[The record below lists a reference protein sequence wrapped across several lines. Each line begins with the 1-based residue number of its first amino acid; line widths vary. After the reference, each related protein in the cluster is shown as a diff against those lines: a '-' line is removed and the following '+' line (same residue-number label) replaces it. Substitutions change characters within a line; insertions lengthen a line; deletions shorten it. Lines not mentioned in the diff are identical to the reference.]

1 MGVALQICSNS
12 VDDPEYG
19 PASYIKYHEQR
30 EEMQIQR
37 FQGSDDQIDIA
48 KVAFESLMYDV
59 ENFLFPPKQDEEE
72 LNPDDMTQE

>member
-1 MGVALQICSNS
+1 
-12 VDDPEYG
+12 
-19 PASYIKYHEQR
+19 
-30 EEMQIQR
+30 MQIQR
-37 FQGSDDQIDIA
+37 LQGTSDEQIDIA